1 MNILI
6 IGLGSIGQRHLRNLK
21 LIEPKAK
28 FYALRKKN
36 TKPLLNNYGN
46 RAIKGDIKKKYLLKY
61 IKNLDE
67 INIKKINIDCAF
79 VCTPTALHISQVTWL
94 VKNNI
99 NCFVEKPLSSS
110 LRNINELERLL
121 KKKDKLISMMGFQ
134 LRFNPIMLYLE
145 NIFKKKSPVG
155 NILTFHAHH
164 GEHIADQQPY
174 ENYADTYSAR
184 KDLGGGLI
192 LNQSHEWDYML
203 NLFTDYKFIKKSFF
217 SSKLSNLNINVEDV
231 FTGSFLLKKD
241 HNKMLCTIN
250 LNFLERPK
258 KWKINLIGEK
268 GSIEICLNTNKICIF
283 KDKKK
288 IIKKFKFKKNDIFLK
303 EVKFFISKIKS
314 KKKISNDLS
323 LLHGIKVLKFAL
335 ELKKNFK

>member
-36 TKPLLNNYGN
+36 TKPLLNNSGKV
-46 RAIKGDIKKKYLLKY
+46 IKGEIKKKYSLNY
-61 IKNLDE
+61 IRNLDE
-67 INIKKINIDCAF
+67 IIIKKINIGCAF
-79 VCTPTALHISQVTWL
+79 VCTPNALHISQVTWL

-110 LRNINELERLL
+110 LRNIGKLERLL

-134 LRFNPIMLYLE
+134 LRFNPIMHYLE
-145 NIFKKKSPVG
+145 NIFKKKSPIG
-155 NILTFHAHH
+155 NILIFNAHH

-184 KDLGGGLI
+184 KDLGGGVI

-203 NLFTDYKFIKKSFF
+203 NLFTNYKYIKTSFF
-217 SSKLSNLNINVEDV
+217 SSKLSNLNMNVENV

-250 LNFLERPK
+250 LNYLERPK

-268 GSIEICLNTNKICIF
+268 GSIEICLNTNKICVF
-283 KDKKK
+283 KEKKK
-288 IIKKFKFKKNDIFLK
+288 IIKKFKFKKNDIYLK

-314 KKKISNDLS
+314 KKQISNDLN